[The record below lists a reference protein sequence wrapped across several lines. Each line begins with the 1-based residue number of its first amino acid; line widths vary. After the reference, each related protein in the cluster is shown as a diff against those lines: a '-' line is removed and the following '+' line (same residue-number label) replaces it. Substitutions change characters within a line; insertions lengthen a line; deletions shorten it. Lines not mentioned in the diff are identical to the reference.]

1 MSSNATNNVDTI
13 KPVMCNI
20 YMLAI
25 FKPSLLFAKLPCI
38 ISICNVSLGE
48 SVERFLSH
56 NTFRLQFSYVHIVHT
71 IL

>member
-13 KPVMCNI
+13 KPFMCNI

-25 FKPSLLFAKLPCI
+25 FKPSLLSAKLPCI
-38 ISICNVSLGE
+38 ISINVSLGE
-48 SVERFLSH
+48 SVEWFLSH